1 MVFFYNLL
9 NKKKKMSEKEQNEIN
24 KKNFHVFVAVA
35 FPFRYEEIL
44 LKFKCLY
51 NLHLC
56 LN

>member
-9 NKKKKMSEKEQNEIN
+9 NKKKMSEKEQNEIN